1 MQIGIFMTVL
11 LVDDHKG
18 IRDLEKSL
26 FASLF
31 DAFYESSSGEEA
43 IKMYKAHKPD
53 WVFMDYKMNGITG
66 VEAVKK
72 IKENDSCAKIIMVT
86 QYENNDLRKAA
97 LNAGAAAYILK
108 ENLPEIQ
115 NIINNYKVF

>member
-1 MQIGIFMTVL
+1 MTVL

-31 DAFYESSSGEEA
+31 DVFFESSSGEEA
-43 IKMYKAHKPD
+43 IKMYKTHKPN
-53 WVFMDYKMNGITG
+53 WVLMDYKMNGITG
-66 VEAVKK
+66 IEAVKK

-86 QYENNDLRKAA
+86 QYEDNDLRKAA

-108 ENLPEIQ
+108 ENLTEIQ
-115 NIINNYKVF
+115 NIINNYKEF